1 MPTPSE
7 PSSAVVLH
15 APADAV
21 LAAPL
26 MLGYWPDNSLCA
38 IVVDSEHRVVLIMR
52 WDAHAQAEVPA
63 LPPISSGATVPAT
76 VHLVAYTAS
85 PRPGEPPAAPDRAV
99 WRHAEYTLHDS
110 GMSLGWILVAGRHG
124 DSVPWTFV
132 EGQGS
137 ELAVRVIAGPQ
148 VARQAQNWGLPPWRP
163 TRRDY
168 VGDIAT
174 DPVARDRV
182 VEELRKTP
190 PAVEE
195 ATRDAAIVAVRDRV
209 ACGDNSP
216 SSIAETLVALGD
228 VRVRDTLLW
237 DLMQEEPPTWPAIAE
252 WMARVVAAAPETH
265 VAAPATLLAILRW
278 QIGDGSRARAAVE
291 RALAAD
297 PTYTLAALVDRCLTT
312 GMHPS
317 VWRVGLADLS
327 REDCRRAA

>member
-1 MPTPSE
+1 MSTPPMPSTP
-7 PSSAVVLH
+7 VVLH

-26 MLGYWPDNSLCA
+26 MLGYWPDDSLCA
-38 IVVDSEHRVVLIMR
+38 IFVDAEHRVVLIMR
-52 WDAHAQAEVPA
+52 WDAHAQAAIPA
-63 LPPISSGATVPAT
+63 LPPMSPGESVPDT

-85 PRPGEPPAAPDRAV
+85 PRPGEPPVTPDRSA
-99 WRHAEYTLHDS
+99 WRLAERTLRGS

-124 DSVPWTFV
+124 SSVPWTFV

-137 ELAVRVIAGPQ
+137 ELAVRVIAGPE
-148 VARQAQNWGLPPWRP
+148 VARRAQCWGLSPWRP

-174 DPVARDRV
+174 DPVAREHV
-182 VEELRKTP
+182 SEELRQSP
-190 PAVEE
+190 PEVEE
-195 ATRDAAIVAVRDRV
+195 ATRDATIAAVRDRV
-209 ACGDNSP
+209 ARGDTSP
-216 SSIAETLVALGD
+216 IAVAETLVALAD

-237 DLMQEEPPTWPAIAE
+237 DLMQEEPSTWPAIAE
-252 WMARVVAAAPETH
+252 WMARVVAAAPETY

-278 QIGDGSRARAAVE
+278 QIGDGSRASAAVE

-317 VWRVGLADLS
+317 VWRAGLADLS
-327 REDCRRAA
+327 REACRRAA

>member
-1 MPTPSE
+1 MPTPPK
-7 PSSAVVLH
+7 PSTPVVLH

-38 IVVDSEHRVVLIMR
+38 IFVDAEHRVVLIMR
-52 WDAHAQAEVPA
+52 WDADAQAAIPA
-63 LPPISSGATVPAT
+63 LPPMLPGETVPGT
-76 VHLVAYTAS
+76 VHLVAYTSS
-85 PRPGEPPAAPDRAV
+85 PPPGAPPAAPDRSA
-99 WRHAEYTLHDS
+99 WRHAERTLHDS

-124 DSVPWTFV
+124 DSVPWTCV

-137 ELAVRVIAGPQ
+137 ELDVRVIAGLQ
-148 VARQAQNWGLPPWRP
+148 VARQAQRWGLPPWRS

-168 VGDIAT
+168 IGDIAT
-174 DPVARDRV
+174 DPIALHHV
-182 VEELRKTP
+182 VEELRKAP

-195 ATRDAAIVAVRDRV
+195 AMRDAAIGAVRDRL
-209 ACGDNSP
+209 ACGDISP
-216 SSIAETLVALGD
+216 FAVAATLVALAD

-237 DLMQEEPPTWPAIAE
+237 DLMQEEASTWPAIAE

-278 QIGDGSRARAAVE
+278 QMGDGSRASAAVE

-297 PTYTLAALVDRCLTT
+297 PAYTLAALVDRCLTT

-317 VWRVGLADLS
+317 VWRAGLADLS

>member
-1 MPTPSE
+1 MPTPPM
-7 PSSAVVLH
+7 PSTPVVLH

-38 IVVDSEHRVVLIMR
+38 ILVDAEHRVLLIMR
-52 WDAHAQAEVPA
+52 WDAHAQAAIPA
-63 LPPISSGATVPAT
+63 LPPTSPGGTGPAT

-85 PRPGEPPAAPDRAV
+85 PRPGEPPTAPDRSA
-99 WRHAEYTLHDS
+99 WRHAERTLHDS

-137 ELAVRVIAGPQ
+137 ELEVRVIAGHQ
-148 VARQAQNWGLPPWRP
+148 VARQSQRWGLPLWRP

-168 VGDIAT
+168 VGDIAA
-174 DPVARDRV
+174 DPVARDHV
-182 VEELRKTP
+182 IEELRKAP
-190 PAVEE
+190 PAVDE

-209 ACGDNSP
+209 ACGDDSP
-216 SSIAETLVALGD
+216 FAVAATLVALAD
-228 VRVRDTLLW
+228 VRVRDTFLW
-237 DLMQEEPPTWPAIAE
+237 DLMHEEASTWPAIAT

-278 QIGDGSRARAAVE
+278 QMGDGSRASAAAE

-297 PTYTLAALVDRCLTT
+297 PTYTLAALVDRCLST

-317 VWRVGLADLS
+317 VWRAGLADLS